1 MWDVTSWHPDTKTTK
16 FEPQTNGHQTAKQ
29 HGLAGSTDPFLNHIS
44 PGPGGKTSRLDPL
57 KNCTLLVRLSWSPYS
72 CPIQNAFET
81 RPWFCSDKVK
91 ARPGRFTKPI
101 FRNCS
106 WCDILTPTHQN
117 HQIRA
122 PNGRPPNSYTAWP
135 GRCNGSMFEPH
146 FPQPR
151 RQNVTPGSTKNLYG
165 FGTPGSTK
173 NLYGF
178 GYAFTV
184 SLQLSYTKRTRNHG
198 FEATR

>member
-122 PNGRPPNSYTAWP
+122 PNGGHQTAKQHGLAGSRDPFLNHISPSP
-135 GRCNGSMFEPH
+135 GGKTSRLYPLKNCTLLVQALE
-146 FPQPR
+146 FPAKHI
-151 RQNVTPGSTKNLYG
+151 KNI
-165 FGTPGSTK
+165 
-173 NLYGF
+173 
-178 GYAFTV
+178 
-184 SLQLSYTKRTRNHG
+184 
-198 FEATR
+198 